1 MKKTKPKATS
11 ASSQPPQT
19 DAEALRDIVLW
30 SADRPPWQRQAL
42 RQLAQQDQLSA
53 DQIDA
58 LYQLSV
64 EAQAPNAPLTEADVR
79 SPKSQTSA
87 VVLKSVSKPEDVNA
101 LASDQTLSFEK
112 SGLTIVYGDNG
123 AGKSGYARI
132 LKHACRARL
141 DPKGPPILPNIYAQ
155 AAGTPRAKI
164 AYAVNAQNK
173 QIGWQLNKPSPP
185 ELSAISVFDA
195 RTATIHV
202 DATNEVAYI
211 PSSLDVLQRL
221 ARTADT
227 IRERAR
233 QAKLALEA
241 QTPQSLKTPP
251 IDPETVVAKAVRALG
266 PTTDVQ
272 PLEATAQLSTQ
283 ETTSL
288 TDLKRDLTGDPTKAA
303 RELRTGACWP
313 CPVRTHHHHS
323 LPEHERREP
332 RRNSKHCSPQ
342 RSRRER

>member
-11 ASSQPPQT
+11 APPQPPQT

-64 EAQAPNAPLTEADVR
+64 DAQGPSAPLTEADVR

-141 DPKGPPILPNIYAQ
+141 GPKGPPILPNIYAQ
-155 AAGTPRAKI
+155 AAGPPRAKI

-173 QIGWQLNKPSPP
+173 QIDWQLDKPS
-185 ELSAISVFDA
+185 LSRLTWVGRVPANTSVSFHCVCQD
-195 RTATIHV
+195 
-202 DATNEVAYI
+202 
-211 PSSLDVLQRL
+211 LDRWV
-221 ARTADT
+221 
-227 IRERAR
+227 
-233 QAKLALEA
+233 
-241 QTPQSLKTPP
+241 S
-251 IDPETVVAKAVRALG
+251 V
-266 PTTDVQ
+266 
-272 PLEATAQLSTQ
+272 
-283 ETTSL
+283 
-288 TDLKRDLTGDPTKAA
+288 
-303 RELRTGACWP
+303 
-313 CPVRTHHHHS
+313 
-323 LPEHERREP
+323 
-332 RRNSKHCSPQ
+332 
-342 RSRRER
+342 